1 MSSNEDGRPPVPG
14 MDGVGSSSEETMKAT
29 PVSPAP
35 DATCQAGE
43 GGSAAQGPEG
53 EKNKGK
59 RHGRHKM
66 KPGAKTALIGA
77 CSGVVGAAAIVLALN
92 ATGVIGNQT
101 VTTTSGSGQTIN
113 ITANSED
120 ATVAK
125 AAAAK
130 ALPSVVS
137 VNVTTSN
144 GSGIGSGVI
153 LDTDGDIITNYHVV
167 DGATA
172 VSVTI
177 DGKSYDAKI
186 VGSDASSDIAVIKVD
201 LNGASVTPIEVG
213 DSDSLEVGDWVMS
226 VGSPFGLDQSVSAG
240 IVSALTRNQL
250 MESSSG
256 ETLYTNLIQTDAA
269 INPGNSGGALVND
282 EGKLVGICTL
292 YSSSTESSA
301 SVGFAIPG
309 NYAVKIAKEIIS
321 GQTVTHPYIG
331 LTMTTVNSQT
341 AYQNNLS
348 VSQGALVVAVTDGS
362 PAAEAGIQKGDVITA
377 VDDEEIT
384 SADGMILNVRS
395 HEIGDKV
402 KVTFVRDG
410 KEQTVEVTLGS
421 DEALQQEQQSQT
433 QTQGTTTGNTDSNTN
448 SNTNGNGTGTNS
460 EQQYLEEL
468 YNYLYNNDRGG
479 SYDTNGTTTTT
490 TTDSTSGTAAA

>member
-14 MDGVGSSSEETMKAT
+14 MDGMDGGSDETVKAT
-29 PVSPAP
+29 PVSPVP
-35 DATCQAGE
+35 DAAGQTGE
-43 GGSAAQGPEG
+43 GGSATQGPDG
-53 EKNKGK
+53 EKHKGK
-59 RHGRHKM
+59 KHGHHKM
-66 KPGAKTALIGA
+66 KPGVKTALIGA

-137 VNVTTSN
+137 VNVTTSD

-153 LDTDGDIITNYHVV
+153 LDTEGDIITNYHVV

-177 DGKSYDAKI
+177 DGKSYDATI

-201 LNGASVTPIEVG
+201 LNGTSVTPIEVG

-321 GQTVTHPYIG
+321 GETVTHPYIG

-348 VSQGALVVAVTDGS
+348 VSQGALVVSVTDGS
-362 PAAEAGIQKGDVITA
+362 PAADAGIQKGDVITA
-377 VDDEEIT
+377 VDGEEIT

-421 DEALQQEQQSQT
+421 DEALQQEQQSQSQT
-433 QTQGTTTGNTDSNTN
+433 QTQGTGTNGNTD

>member
-14 MDGVGSSSEETMKAT
+14 MDGMDGGSDETVKAT
-29 PVSPAP
+29 PVSPVP
-35 DATCQAGE
+35 DAAGQTGE
-43 GGSAAQGPEG
+43 GGSATQGPDG
-53 EKNKGK
+53 EKHKGK
-59 RHGRHKM
+59 KHGHHKM
-66 KPGAKTALIGA
+66 KPGVKTALIGA

-137 VNVTTSN
+137 VNVTTSD

-153 LDTDGDIITNYHVV
+153 LDTEGDIITNYHVV

-177 DGKSYDAKI
+177 DGKSYDATI

-201 LNGASVTPIEVG
+201 LNGTSVTPIEVG

-321 GQTVTHPYIG
+321 GETVTHPYIG

-348 VSQGALVVAVTDGS
+348 VSQGALVVSVTDGS
-362 PAAEAGIQKGDVITA
+362 PAADAGIQKGDVITA
-377 VDDEEIT
+377 VDGEEIT

-421 DEALQQEQQSQT
+421 DEALQQEQQSQSQT
-433 QTQGTTTGNTDSNTN
+433 QTQGTGTNGNTD

-490 TTDSTSGTAAA
+490 DSTSGAAAA

>member
-14 MDGVGSSSEETMKAT
+14 MDGMDGGSDETVKVT
-29 PVSPAP
+29 PVSPVP
-35 DATCQAGE
+35 DAAGQTGE
-43 GGSAAQGPEG
+43 GGSASQGSEG
-53 EKNKGK
+53 EKHKGK
-59 RHGRHKM
+59 KHGHHKM
-66 KPGAKTALIGA
+66 KPGVKTALIGA

-137 VNVTTSN
+137 VNVTTSD

-177 DGKSYDAKI
+177 DGKSYDATI

-201 LNGASVTPIEVG
+201 LNGTSVTPIEVG

-321 GQTVTHPYIG
+321 GETVTHPYIG

-362 PAAEAGIQKGDVITA
+362 PAADAGIQKGDVITA
-377 VDDEEIT
+377 VDGEEIT

-421 DEALQQEQQSQT
+421 DEALQEEQQSQSQT
-433 QTQGTTTGNTDSNTN
+433 QTQGTGTNGNTD

-479 SYDTNGTTTTT
+479 SYDTNDTTT
-490 TTDSTSGTAAA
+490 TTDSTSGAAAA

>member
-14 MDGVGSSSEETMKAT
+14 MDGMDGGSDETVKAT
-29 PVSPAP
+29 PVSPVP
-35 DATCQAGE
+35 DAAGQTGE
-43 GGSAAQGPEG
+43 GGSATQGPDG
-53 EKNKGK
+53 EKHKGK
-59 RHGRHKM
+59 KHGHHKM
-66 KPGAKTALIGA
+66 KPGVKTALIGA

-137 VNVTTSN
+137 VNVTTSD

-153 LDTDGDIITNYHVV
+153 LDTEGDIITNYHVV

-177 DGKSYDAKI
+177 DGKSYDATI

-201 LNGASVTPIEVG
+201 LNGTSVTPIEVG

-321 GQTVTHPYIG
+321 GETVTHPYIG

-348 VSQGALVVAVTDGS
+348 VSQGALVVSVTDGS
-362 PAAEAGIQKGDVITA
+362 PAADAGIQKGDVITA
-377 VDDEEIT
+377 VDGEEIT

-421 DEALQQEQQSQT
+421 DEALQQEQQSQSQT
-433 QTQGTTTGNTDSNTN
+433 QTQGTGTNGNTD

-479 SYDTNGTTTTT
+479 SYDTNGTTL
-490 TTDSTSGTAAA
+490 TTDSTSGAAAA

>member
-1 MSSNEDGRPPVPG
+1 
-14 MDGVGSSSEETMKAT
+14 MDGGSDETVKAT
-29 PVSPAP
+29 PVSPVP
-35 DATCQAGE
+35 DAAGQTGE
-43 GGSAAQGPEG
+43 GGSATQGPDG
-53 EKNKGK
+53 EKHKGK
-59 RHGRHKM
+59 KHGHHKM
-66 KPGAKTALIGA
+66 KPGVKTALIGA

-137 VNVTTSN
+137 VNVTTSD

-153 LDTDGDIITNYHVV
+153 LDTEGDIITNYHVV

-177 DGKSYDAKI
+177 DGKSYDATI

-201 LNGASVTPIEVG
+201 LNGTSVTPIEVG

-321 GQTVTHPYIG
+321 GETVTHPYIG

-348 VSQGALVVAVTDGS
+348 VSQGALVVSVTDGS
-362 PAAEAGIQKGDVITA
+362 PAADAGIQKGDVITA
-377 VDDEEIT
+377 VDGEEIT

-421 DEALQQEQQSQT
+421 DEALQQEQQSQSQT
-433 QTQGTTTGNTDSNTN
+433 QTQGTGTNGNTD

-479 SYDTNGTTTTT
+479 SYDTNGTTL
-490 TTDSTSGTAAA
+490 TTDSTSGAAAA

>member
-1 MSSNEDGRPPVPG
+1 
-14 MDGVGSSSEETMKAT
+14 MDGGSDETVKVT
-29 PVSPAP
+29 PVSPVP
-35 DATCQAGE
+35 DAAGQTGE
-43 GGSAAQGPEG
+43 GGSATQGPDG
-53 EKNKGK
+53 EKHKGK
-59 RHGRHKM
+59 KHGHHKM
-66 KPGAKTALIGA
+66 KPGVKTALIGA

-101 VTTTSGSGQTIN
+101 VTTTSGSGQTIS

-137 VNVTTSN
+137 VNVTTSD

-153 LDTDGDIITNYHVV
+153 LDTEGDIITNYHVV

-177 DGKSYDAKI
+177 DGKSYDATI

-201 LNGASVTPIEVG
+201 LNGTSVTPIEVG

-321 GQTVTHPYIG
+321 GETVTHPYIG

-348 VSQGALVVAVTDGS
+348 VSQGALVVSVTDGS
-362 PAAEAGIQKGDVITA
+362 PAADAGIQKGDVITA
-377 VDDEEIT
+377 VDGEEIT

-421 DEALQQEQQSQT
+421 DEALQQEQQSQSQT
-433 QTQGTTTGNTDSNTN
+433 QTQGTGTNGNTD

-479 SYDTNGTTTTT
+479 SYDTNGTTL
-490 TTDSTSGTAAA
+490 TTDSTSGAAAA

>member
-14 MDGVGSSSEETMKAT
+14 MDGMDGGSDETVKAT
-29 PVSPAP
+29 PVSPVP
-35 DATCQAGE
+35 DAAGQTGE
-43 GGSAAQGPEG
+43 GGSATQGPDG
-53 EKNKGK
+53 EKHKGK
-59 RHGRHKM
+59 KHGHHKM
-66 KPGAKTALIGA
+66 KPGVKTALIGA

-137 VNVTTSN
+137 VNVTTSD

-153 LDTDGDIITNYHVV
+153 LDTEGDIITNYHVV

-177 DGKSYDAKI
+177 DGKSYDATI

-201 LNGASVTPIEVG
+201 LNGTSVTPIEVG

-321 GQTVTHPYIG
+321 GETVTHPYIG

-348 VSQGALVVAVTDGS
+348 VSQGALVVSVTDGS
-362 PAAEAGIQKGDVITA
+362 PAADAGIQKGDVITA
-377 VDDEEIT
+377 VDGEEIT

-421 DEALQQEQQSQT
+421 DEALQQEQQSQSKT
-433 QTQGTTTGNTDSNTN
+433 QTQGTGTNGNTD

-479 SYDTNGTTTTT
+479 SYDTNGTTL
-490 TTDSTSGTAAA
+490 TTDSTSGAAAA

>member
-14 MDGVGSSSEETMKAT
+14 MDGMDGGSDETVKAT
-29 PVSPAP
+29 PVSPVP
-35 DATCQAGE
+35 DAAGQTGE
-43 GGSAAQGPEG
+43 GGSATQGPDG
-53 EKNKGK
+53 EKHKGK
-59 RHGRHKM
+59 KHGHHKM
-66 KPGAKTALIGA
+66 KSGVKTALIGA

-137 VNVTTSN
+137 VNVTTSD

-153 LDTDGDIITNYHVV
+153 LDTEGDIITNYHVV

-177 DGKSYDAKI
+177 DGKSYDATI

-201 LNGASVTPIEVG
+201 LNGTSVTPIEVG

-321 GQTVTHPYIG
+321 GETVTHPYIG
-331 LTMTTVNSQT
+331 LTMPTVNSQT

-348 VSQGALVVAVTDGS
+348 VSQGALVVSVTDGS
-362 PAAEAGIQKGDVITA
+362 PAADAGIQKGDVITA
-377 VDDEEIT
+377 VDGEEIT

-421 DEALQQEQQSQT
+421 DEALQQEQQSQSQT
-433 QTQGTTTGNTDSNTN
+433 QTQGTGTNGNTD

-479 SYDTNGTTTTT
+479 SYDTNGTTL
-490 TTDSTSGTAAA
+490 TTDSTSGAAAA

>member
-101 VTTTSGSGQTIN
+101 VTTKSGSGQTIN

-321 GQTVTHPYIG
+321 GQTVTHPCIG

>member
-14 MDGVGSSSEETMKAT
+14 MDGMDGGSDETVKVT
-29 PVSPAP
+29 PVSPVP
-35 DATCQAGE
+35 DAAGQTGE
-43 GGSAAQGPEG
+43 GGSAAQGSEG
-53 EKNKGK
+53 EKHKGK
-59 RHGRHKM
+59 KHGHHKM
-66 KPGAKTALIGA
+66 KPGVKTALIGA

-137 VNVTTSN
+137 VNVTTSD

-177 DGKSYDAKI
+177 DGKSYDATI

-201 LNGASVTPIEVG
+201 LNGTSVTPIEVG

-321 GQTVTHPYIG
+321 GETVTHPYIG

-348 VSQGALVVAVTDGS
+348 VSQGALVVSVTDGS
-362 PAAEAGIQKGDVITA
+362 PAADAGIQKGDVITA
-377 VDDEEIT
+377 VDGEEIT

-421 DEALQQEQQSQT
+421 DEALQQEQQSQSQT
-433 QTQGTTTGNTDSNTN
+433 QTQGTGTNGNTD

-479 SYDTNGTTTTT
+479 SYDTNGTTL
-490 TTDSTSGTAAA
+490 TTDSTSGAAAA

>member
-14 MDGVGSSSEETMKAT
+14 MDGMDGGSDETVKVT
-29 PVSPAP
+29 PVSPVP
-35 DATCQAGE
+35 DAAGQTGE
-43 GGSAAQGPEG
+43 GGSATQGPDG
-53 EKNKGK
+53 EKHKGK
-59 RHGRHKM
+59 KHGHHKM
-66 KPGAKTALIGA
+66 KPGVKTALIGA

-120 ATVAK
+120 ATIAK

-137 VNVTTSN
+137 VNVTTSD

-153 LDTDGDIITNYHVV
+153 LDTEGDIITNYHVV

-177 DGKSYDAKI
+177 DGKSYDATI

-201 LNGASVTPIEVG
+201 LNGTSVTPIEVG

-321 GQTVTHPYIG
+321 GETVTHPYIG

-348 VSQGALVVAVTDGS
+348 VSQGALVVSVTDGS
-362 PAAEAGIQKGDVITA
+362 PAADAGIQKGDVITA
-377 VDDEEIT
+377 VDGEEIT

-421 DEALQQEQQSQT
+421 DEALQQEQQSQSQT
-433 QTQGTTTGNTDSNTN
+433 QTQGTGTNGNTD

-479 SYDTNGTTTTT
+479 SYDTNGTTL
-490 TTDSTSGTAAA
+490 TTDSTSGAAAA

>member
-77 CSGVVGAAAIVLALN
+77 CSGVVGATAIVLALN

-137 VNVTTSN
+137 VNVTTSD

-448 SNTNGNGTGTNS
+448 GNGTGTNS

>member
-14 MDGVGSSSEETMKAT
+14 MDGMDGGSDETVKVT
-29 PVSPAP
+29 PVSPVP
-35 DATCQAGE
+35 DAAGQTGE
-43 GGSAAQGPEG
+43 GGSAAQGSEG
-53 EKNKGK
+53 EKHKGK
-59 RHGRHKM
+59 KHGHHKM
-66 KPGAKTALIGA
+66 KPGVKTALIGA

-137 VNVTTSN
+137 VNVTTSD

-153 LDTDGDIITNYHVV
+153 LDTEGDIITNYHVV

-177 DGKSYDAKI
+177 DGKSYDATI

-201 LNGASVTPIEVG
+201 LNGTSVTPIEVG

-240 IVSALTRNQL
+240 TVSALTRNQL

-321 GQTVTHPYIG
+321 GETVTHPYIG

-348 VSQGALVVAVTDGS
+348 VSQGALVVSVTDGS
-362 PAAEAGIQKGDVITA
+362 PAADAGIQKGDVITA
-377 VDDEEIT
+377 VDGEEIT

-421 DEALQQEQQSQT
+421 DEALQEEQQSQSQT
-433 QTQGTTTGNTDSNTN
+433 QTQGTGTNGNTD

-479 SYDTNGTTTTT
+479 SYDTNGTTL
-490 TTDSTSGTAAA
+490 TTDSTSGAAAA

>member
-14 MDGVGSSSEETMKAT
+14 MDGMDGGSDETVKVT
-29 PVSPAP
+29 PVSPVP
-35 DATCQAGE
+35 DAAGQTGE
-43 GGSAAQGPEG
+43 GGSATQGPDG
-53 EKNKGK
+53 EKHKGK
-59 RHGRHKM
+59 KHVHHKM
-66 KPGAKTALIGA
+66 KPGVKTALIGA

-101 VTTTSGSGQTIN
+101 VTTTSGSGQTIS

-137 VNVTTSN
+137 VNVTTSD

-153 LDTDGDIITNYHVV
+153 LDTEGDIITNYHVV

-177 DGKSYDAKI
+177 DGKSYDATI

-201 LNGASVTPIEVG
+201 LNGTSVTPIEVG

-321 GQTVTHPYIG
+321 GETVTHPYIG

-348 VSQGALVVAVTDGS
+348 VSQGALVVSVTDGS
-362 PAAEAGIQKGDVITA
+362 PAADAGIQKGDVITA
-377 VDDEEIT
+377 VDGEEIT

-421 DEALQQEQQSQT
+421 DEALQQEQQSQSQT
-433 QTQGTTTGNTDSNTN
+433 QTQGTGTNGNTD

-479 SYDTNGTTTTT
+479 SYDTNGTTL
-490 TTDSTSGTAAA
+490 TTDSTSGAAAA

>member
-14 MDGVGSSSEETMKAT
+14 MDGMDGGSDETVKAT
-29 PVSPAP
+29 PVSPVP
-35 DATCQAGE
+35 DAAGQTGE
-43 GGSAAQGPEG
+43 GGSATQGPDG
-53 EKNKGK
+53 EKHKGK
-59 RHGRHKM
+59 KHGHHKM
-66 KPGAKTALIGA
+66 KPGVKTALIGA

-137 VNVTTSN
+137 VNVTTSD

-153 LDTDGDIITNYHVV
+153 LDTEGDIITNYHVV

-177 DGKSYDAKI
+177 DGKSYDATI

-201 LNGASVTPIEVG
+201 LNGTSVTPIEVG

-321 GQTVTHPYIG
+321 GETVTHPYIG

-421 DEALQQEQQSQT
+421 DEALQQEQQSQSQT
-433 QTQGTTTGNTDSNTN
+433 QTQGTGTNGNTD

-479 SYDTNGTTTTT
+479 SYDTNGTTL
-490 TTDSTSGTAAA
+490 TTDSTSGAAAA